1 MIVKAKDKKM
11 RRVIVGEITEALE
24 ELGVPYEVNEGWIKT
39 SIDVIITPI
48 EGDANDR
55 RRSQEDS
62 QADS

>member
-1 MIVKAKDKKM
+1 MTVKAKNKK
-11 RRVIVGEITEALE
+11 RIVVGEITEALE
-24 ELGVPYEVNEGWIKT
+24 ELGVPYEVHEGWINT

-48 EGDANDR
+48 EGGANDRR